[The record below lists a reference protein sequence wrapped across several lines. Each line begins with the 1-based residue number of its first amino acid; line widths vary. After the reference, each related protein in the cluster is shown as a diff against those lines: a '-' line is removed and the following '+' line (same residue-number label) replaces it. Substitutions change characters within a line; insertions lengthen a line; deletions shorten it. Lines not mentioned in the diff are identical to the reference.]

1 MESYAYKQKNTR
13 ICIAFIS
20 MRNLRNEI
28 KNCFIALGTENKQ
41 KELAAQLNTWLEKAE
56 EEMHYGDINDAI
68 TIALAILEEL
78 TSRETDYAERNQ
90 SPLDECYQKALDIT
104 SRILKIPS
112 TRSDVKLL
120 LEYELEQILRCK
132 ELA

>member
-1 MESYAYKQKNTR
+1 MYNMKNIKQK
-13 ICIAFIS
+13 
-20 MRNLRNEI
+20 I
-28 KNCFIALGTENKQ
+28 KKCFTINDIGDRQ
-41 KELAAQLNTWLEKAE
+41 KELAAQLNIWLEKAE
-56 EEMHYGDINDAI
+56 EEMQYGDVNDAI

-78 TSRETDYAERNQ
+78 TSRETDYAERNP
-90 SPLDECYQKALDIT
+90 SLLDGCYQKALDIT
-104 SRILKIPS
+104 SGILKTPS